1 MFRIANLVG
10 KFNDLYLIKIS
21 YFYRNPTCIVEMNS
35 VFSEPIS
42 VRIIC
47 CVDYKQHN
55 SIVIVLAE

>member
-1 MFRIANLVG
+1 MFRIANSVG
-10 KFNDLYLIKIS
+10 KFNDFQLIKIS
-21 YFYRNPTCIVEMNS
+21 YFCRNPTCIVEMNS